1 MSQTV
6 RSEAPNGQAGIGRN
20 IALAMC
26 MTIRILY
33 SRLRTV
39 ILRECMPFSSAFQER
54 TKLLKSS
61 AVNRQA
67 INHLKASNLH
77 MNEPTTKQRLFDIET
92 YSNKVRDSLKK
103 LEQTQQPGQQ
113 SGKGSK
119 TAVLEAAKAEIQEL
133 VKKGYTPKQI
143 ADALS
148 SDVFGIIPKTI
159 TQLIG
164 GKASSRKTKTKAG
177 TSPARHT
184 PARAANEQK
193 PQANLTRNKPVTQ
206 LDDVE

>member
-1 MSQTV
+1 
-6 RSEAPNGQAGIGRN
+6 
-20 IALAMC
+20 
-26 MTIRILY
+26 
-33 SRLRTV
+33 
-39 ILRECMPFSSAFQER
+39 
-54 TKLLKSS
+54 
-61 AVNRQA
+61 
-67 INHLKASNLH
+67 

-184 PARAANEQK
+184 PARASNEQK